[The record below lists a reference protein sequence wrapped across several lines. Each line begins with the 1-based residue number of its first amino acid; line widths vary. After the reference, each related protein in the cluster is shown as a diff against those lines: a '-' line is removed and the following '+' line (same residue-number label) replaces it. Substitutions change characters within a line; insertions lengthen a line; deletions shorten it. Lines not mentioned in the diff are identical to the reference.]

1 LTFAV
6 KTAAV
11 EGKRKIASIV
21 SSVYG
26 DFGHA
31 QADLP
36 KSMLVGGAD
45 NPAIKVFGYG
55 SWLRDNDLTD
65 LSGAVERMSDKMV
78 SYSSYPCGKDTY

>member
-1 LTFAV
+1 
-6 KTAAV
+6 V

-31 QADLP
+31 QTDLP
-36 KSMLVGGAD
+36 KTMLVGGAD

-55 SWLRDNDLTD
+55 AWLRDNDLTD

-78 SYSSYPCGKDTY
+78 NSSATVLKVTHTDRL